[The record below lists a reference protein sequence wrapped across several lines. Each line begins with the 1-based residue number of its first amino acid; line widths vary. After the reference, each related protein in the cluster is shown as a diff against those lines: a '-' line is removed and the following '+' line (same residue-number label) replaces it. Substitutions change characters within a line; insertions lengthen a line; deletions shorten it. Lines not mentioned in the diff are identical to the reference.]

1 MEDWRSYDGVAET
14 YQRVHA
20 PRFAEAAR
28 DLVGALVIEE
38 RQRVLDIGTGT
49 GGSADEIARTGAK
62 VVGVDRS
69 LSMLSVAHRE
79 RPSLSFAAAEVL
91 DLPFRSRT
99 FDVVAGNFVFAH
111 FAKVET
117 ALFEL
122 TRVLVPGGRIGFTT
136 WSDGKDAFQDTW
148 TELLETVIPRDMLV
162 PAYSAAAP
170 GHDRF
175 KRPQAIEDALRRA
188 GFRNVRTERKRYQWS
203 YARDDLVE
211 GLGTWAVGRFARN
224 MLGETGWASFLERA
238 RTTFADRFP
247 DPLNDFRDVILA
259 IGTLPS

>member
-1 MEDWRSYDGVAET
+1 MEDWRTYDGVAET

-28 DLVGALVIEE
+28 DLVGALGIEE
-38 RQRVLDIGTGT
+38 GQRVLDIGTGT
-49 GGSADEIARTGAK
+49 GASADEIARTGAR

-69 LSMLSVAHRE
+69 LRMLSVAHRE
-79 RPSLSFAAAEVL
+79 RPSLSLAAADVL
-91 DLPFRSRT
+91 DLPFRNRT

-122 TRVLVPGGRIGFTT
+122 TRVLSLGGMIGFTT

-148 TELLETVIPRDMLV
+148 LELIETLIPREMLA
-162 PAYSAAAP
+162 PAYAGAAP

-175 KRPQAIEDALRRA
+175 KQPQAVEDALRRA

-203 YARDDLVE
+203 YPRDDLVE

-224 MLGETGWASFLERA
+224 MLGESGWASFLERA
-238 RTTFADRFP
+238 RKTFADRFP
-247 DPLNDFRDVILA
+247 DPLNDFRDVIVA
-259 IGTLPS
+259 VGALP